1 MQSQFRYISLTFLQ
15 WVWEHIICLPKSS
28 SPIWR
33 PAMQLSLLYRW
44 LAEAG
49 LLLGKEPAPGILRTI
64 NGYGRIWFPSSA
76 VLTLYNGG
84 LFQSAGTKYVAHC
97 TPHRSLQLRNDLS
110 LKSRSFQCNK
120 GLPSEGHQS
129 FPETAFFKLYGIWQR
144 KFFTSCLYFLLV
156 FKHLVITQQ
165 THALCIEWVSFSMKQ
180 KKTLHCLCSCSC
192 SCLPPVNLLF
202 LVLQRLIDATID
214 STTLHHLWFS
224 NICECSNNKIYTN
237 YNGNIYARSHF
248 CFTGGDDYY

>member
-1 MQSQFRYISLTFLQ
+1 
-15 WVWEHIICLPKSS
+15 
-28 SPIWR
+28 
-33 PAMQLSLLYRW
+33 MQLSLLYRW

-84 LFQSAGTKYVAHC
+84 LFHSAGTKYVAHC

-165 THALCIEWVSFSMKQ
+165 THALCIEWVSFS
-180 KKTLHCLCSCSC
+180 KKLLLLLLLLLLPVQTKFKAQGVGVNIVYPFSHPPTSLSSLILQLVFLMSCFIPLDAWEEFSFFITVVFNCNLCMTSI
-192 SCLPPVNLLF
+192 
-202 LVLQRLIDATID
+202 LV
-214 STTLHHLWFS
+214 S
-224 NICECSNNKIYTN
+224 K
-237 YNGNIYARSHF
+237 
-248 CFTGGDDYY
+248 

>member
-1 MQSQFRYISLTFLQ
+1 
-15 WVWEHIICLPKSS
+15 
-28 SPIWR
+28 
-33 PAMQLSLLYRW
+33 MQLSLLYRW

-120 GLPSEGHQS
+120 GLPSEGHQR
-129 FPETAFFKLYGIWQR
+129 FPETTFFKLYGIWKR
-144 KFFTSCLYFLLV
+144 MFFTSCLYFCWYL
-156 FKHLVITQQ
+156 
-165 THALCIEWVSFSMKQ
+165 
-180 KKTLHCLCSCSC
+180 
-192 SCLPPVNLLF
+192 
-202 LVLQRLIDATID
+202 
-214 STTLHHLWFS
+214 STW
-224 NICECSNNKIYTN
+224 
-237 YNGNIYARSHF
+237 RSHNPHMHSALSESVSVWSKKKLCTASVAAAALACHQSIYYFWF
-248 CFTGGDDYY
+248 CSVW